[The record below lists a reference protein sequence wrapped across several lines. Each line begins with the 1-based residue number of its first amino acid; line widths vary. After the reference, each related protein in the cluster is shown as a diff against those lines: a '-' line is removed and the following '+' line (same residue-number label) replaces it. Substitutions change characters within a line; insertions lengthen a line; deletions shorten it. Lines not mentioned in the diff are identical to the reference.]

1 MVIQPLLQT
10 IGVSERLVKRKSPAS
25 NSPNVA
31 ECNGAPREWAA
42 PRRRQ
47 RRATRQGAAPYRL
60 GCAMTLA
67 ICHHGFSGGHM
78 HAYCTQ
84 PPENSGKGRGNQGEG
99 STRMCFLRLTNMPN
113 AMIMDLRKRFFRMTD
128 ALFFH
133 RLLHRRNKSS
143 TDSSQQPTE
152 RMVTDAIL
160 KSELHAFQR
169 MVQISCERSQWV
181 FTAPSMSQRKNVT

>member
-1 MVIQPLLQT
+1 
-10 IGVSERLVKRKSPAS
+10 
-25 NSPNVA
+25 
-31 ECNGAPREWAA
+31 
-42 PRRRQ
+42 
-47 RRATRQGAAPYRL
+47 
-60 GCAMTLA
+60 
-67 ICHHGFSGGHM
+67 M
-78 HAYCTQ
+78 HAHCTP
-84 PPENSGKGRGNQGEG
+84 PPENSGKGRGNLGKG

-143 TDSSQQPTE
+143 TDFSQQPTE

-169 MVQISCERSQWV
+169 MVEISRERSQWV
-181 FTAPSMSQRKNVT
+181 FTAQSMSQRKNCGIMAVFAIPPELIWHWSLRGRQKGWRRFRGLGPAQRS

>member
-25 NSPNVA
+25 KSPKVA
-31 ECNGAPREWAA
+31 ECNGARREWAA

-60 GCAMTLA
+60 GGAMTLA
-67 ICHHGFSGGHM
+67 ICHHVFSGGHM
-78 HAYCTQ
+78 HAYCT
-84 PPENSGKGRGNQGEG
+84 PSSENSGKGRENQGEG

-143 TDSSQQPTE
+143 TDFSQQPTE

-169 MVQISCERSQWV
+169 MVEISRERSQWV
-181 FTAPSMSQRKNVT
+181 SQRHRCRREKTVA